1 MCQESAFVIKRVI
14 KALYLYLNLT
24 IFNGVKVY
32 FCAFKFYSL
41 VGMVTNL
48 QSNHFSYY
56 LIQNSIYSTVYLGS
70 CAHGLEV
77 FIFIFIFLYVNLD
90 MCDMSHIT
98 LIMTSSYLSL
108 SCC

>member
-24 IFNGVKVY
+24 IFHGVKVY

-70 CAHGLEV
+70 CAHGLE
-77 FIFIFIFLYVNLD
+77 FLFLFFN
-90 MCDMSHIT
+90 M
-98 LIMTSSYLSL
+98 LILICVT
-108 SCC
+108 

>member
-1 MCQESAFVIKRVI
+1 MFRESAFVIKRVI

-24 IFNGVKVY
+24 VFNCVKVY
-32 FCAFKFYSL
+32 FCAFKFYSF

-48 QSNHFSYY
+48 QSNHFSYC

-77 FIFIFIFLYVNLD
+77 FIFIFLYVNLD
-90 MCDMSHIT
+90 MCEMSHIT
-98 LIMTSSYLSL
+98 LIMTSSYLS
-108 SCC
+108 